1 MESAVFI
8 LTAAS
13 SLGVFLFRGQTKYYF
28 SLFLHILLIV
38 TASSWAFRALSAG
51 GLMQFNL
58 LERAGFLL
66 PVNIDSLS
74 AFFLGVISL
83 TLLMGVLYA
92 NGYLKLYRQIQSDRQ
107 LSFHHLALLWLHL
120 SMILVCT
127 LRGGTAFLISW
138 ELMAVAAFGLV
149 VFEGERKDILKTGYA
164 YLLQIQMGFVFILM
178 ALLIAG
184 SQAPS
189 FGFDSLGAYF
199 MTHKPL
205 PVFLLFFIGFGSY
218 AGFVPMHSWLPQTQL
233 TAPSHVSAIL
243 SGVLTQ
249 MGLYGILRVLTY
261 IHSDLA
267 PIAFFLLGFS
277 LLSGLVG
284 TRNAFLQHDGK
295 KLLAYNSI
303 ANTGI
308 IGIGIG
314 IGLLGIAFNIPALA
328 ALGFTGGILHIAN
341 HALSKSLLFFGVGS
355 IYRATHTRNID
366 QLGGLIRTMPKTS
379 FLFLLGM
386 LALCSLPPF
395 NGFVSGFLI
404 YWGLIKGLTLHTGV
418 LNLALWAVFT
428 GLILL
433 ISGFTVMGFKK
444 VFETVFLG
452 APHSDSAAHAKEVPD
467 DLLVSPLLASLFI
480 LTIGIWPT
488 FFLKLTSNVSALY
501 VSDLQAI
508 DAAVPTLAYV
518 GSIGATLVGATLFI
532 LWIRTKP
539 HKPIRI
545 DYHSPS
551 SIRKPKKEHEFG

>member
-74 AFFLGVISL
+74 AFFLVVINL
-83 TLLMGVLYA
+83 TILMGVLYA
-92 NGYLKLYRQIQSDRQ
+92 NGYLKLYRQTQSERQ

-127 LRGGTAFLISW
+127 LRGRTAFLISW

-164 YLLQIQMGFVFILM
+164 YLLQIQMGFAFILA

-184 SQAPS
+184 SQGYS

-199 MTHKPL
+199 TTHKPL

-218 AGFVPMHSWLPQTQL
+218 AGFVPLHSWLPQTQL
-233 TAPSHVSAIL
+233 TAPTHVSAIL
-243 SGVLTQ
+243 SGVLTP

-261 IHSDLA
+261 IHTDLA
-267 PIAFFLLGFS
+267 PIALLLLAFS

-284 TRNAFLQHDGK
+284 SRNTFLQHDGK

-303 ANTGI
+303 TNTGI

-314 IGLLGIAFNIPALA
+314 AGLLGLAFNLPALA

-341 HALSKSLLFFGVGS
+341 HALSKSLLFFGVGA
-355 IYRATHTRNID
+355 IYRSTHTRNID

-379 FLFLLGM
+379 FLFLLGT
-386 LALCSLPPF
+386 LALCGLPPF
-395 NGFVSGFLI
+395 NGFVSEFLI
-404 YWGLIKGLTLHTGV
+404 YRGLIKGLTLHTGV
-418 LNLALWAVFT
+418 LNLVIWAVFS
-428 GLILL
+428 GLTLL
-433 ISGFTVMGFKK
+433 SGFTVMGFRK

-452 APHSDSAAHAKEVPD
+452 TPHSDSAARAQEVTD
-467 DLLVSPLLASLFI
+467 DLLVPQWLASLFI

-488 FFLKLTSNVSALY
+488 FFLKLTGNVVALY
-501 VSDLQAI
+501 VTDLHPI
-508 DAAVPTLAYV
+508 GAAVPMLVYV
-518 GSIGATLVGATLFI
+518 GSMGATLVGAALFV

-539 HKPIRI
+539 QKPVHI
-545 DYHSPS
+545 DCHSPNS
-551 SIRKPKKEHEFG
+551 FRKPKKEHEFG

>member
-8 LTAAS
+8 FTAGS

-51 GLMQFNL
+51 GVMQFNL
-58 LERAGFLL
+58 LERAGFIL

-74 AFFLGVISL
+74 AFFLGIINL
-83 TLLMGVLYA
+83 TILMGVLYA
-92 NGYLKLYRQIQSDRQ
+92 NGYLKLYRQTQSDRQ

-138 ELMAVAAFGLV
+138 ELMSVAAFGLV

-164 YLLQIQMGFVFILM
+164 YLLQIQMGFAFILA

-184 SQAPS
+184 SQGYF

-199 MTHKPL
+199 TTHKPL

-233 TAPSHVSAIL
+233 TAPTHISAIL
-243 SGVLTQ
+243 SGVLTP

-261 IHSDLA
+261 IHTDLA
-267 PIAFFLLGFS
+267 PIAFLLLAFS

-284 TRNAFLQHDGK
+284 SRNTFLQHDGK

-314 IGLLGIAFNIPALA
+314 AGLLGIAFNLPALA

-386 LALCSLPPF
+386 LALCGFPSF
-395 NGFVSGFLI
+395 NGFVSEFLI
-404 YWGLIKGLTLHTGV
+404 YWGLIKGLTLHTDV
-418 LNLALWAVFT
+418 LNLAVWAVFAGLTLIT
-428 GLILL
+428 GI
-433 ISGFTVMGFKK
+433 TVIGFKK
-444 VFETVFLG
+444 VFEMAFLG
-452 APHSDSAAHAKEVPD
+452 TPRSDSATHAQEVTD
-467 DLLVSPLLASLFI
+467 DLLIPQLLAGLFI
-480 LTIGIWPT
+480 LTIGIWPP
-488 FFLKLTSNVSALY
+488 FFLKLTGNVAALY
-501 VSDLQAI
+501 VTDLHPI
-508 DAAVPTLAYV
+508 DAAVPTLAYT
-518 GSIGATLVGATLFI
+518 GSIGATLIGATLFV

-539 HKPIRI
+539 QKPICI
-545 DYHSPS
+545 DYHSPNS
-551 SIRKPKKEHEFG
+551 FRKSKKEHEFG

>member
-8 LTAAS
+8 LTATS

-51 GLMQFNL
+51 RLMQFNL
-58 LERAGFLL
+58 LERAGLLL

-83 TLLMGVLYA
+83 TVLMGVLYA
-92 NGYLKLYRQIQSDRQ
+92 NGYLKLYRQIQSDCQ

-127 LRGGTAFLISW
+127 LRGGTAFLVSW

-184 SQAPS
+184 SQAHS
-189 FGFDSLGAYF
+189 YGFDSLSAYF

-261 IHSDLA
+261 IHTDLA

-284 TRNAFLQHDGK
+284 SRNAFLQHDGK

-303 ANTGI
+303 TNTGI

-314 IGLLGIAFNIPALA
+314 AGLVGIAFNLPALA

-341 HALSKSLLFFGVGS
+341 HALSKSLLFFGIGS

-379 FLFLLGM
+379 FLFLLGV
-386 LALCSLPPF
+386 LALCGLPPF

-404 YWGLIKGLTLHTGV
+404 YWGLIKGLTLHTDM
-418 LNLALWAVFT
+418 LNLTIWAVFA
-428 GLILL
+428 GLIL
-433 ISGFTVMGFKK
+433 ISGLTVMGFRK
-444 VFETVFLG
+444 VFETAFLG
-452 APHSDSAAHAKEVPD
+452 TSHSESAAHAKEVPD
-467 DLLVSPLLASLFI
+467 DLLVSPLLASLSI

-488 FFLKLTSNVSALY
+488 FFLKLTGNVAALY
-501 VSDLQAI
+501 VTELQAI
-508 DAAVPTLAYV
+508 DAAVPMLAYT
-518 GSIGATLVGATLFI
+518 GSMGATLIGATLFI
-532 LWIRTKP
+532 LWIRTKLQ
-539 HKPIRI
+539 KPIRI
-545 DYHSPS
+545 DYHSPNS
-551 SIRKPKKEHEFG
+551 FRKPKKEHEFG